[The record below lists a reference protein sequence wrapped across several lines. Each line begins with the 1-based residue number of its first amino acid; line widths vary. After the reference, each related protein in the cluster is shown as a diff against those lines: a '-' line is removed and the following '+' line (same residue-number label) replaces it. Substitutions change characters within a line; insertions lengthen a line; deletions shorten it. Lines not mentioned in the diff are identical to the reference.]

1 MKRIPSLIYRAVAL
15 TGLWLALPLYL
26 IIPHTIPSISSKQ
39 IMIINIALIAWVTL
53 NNLWGLA
60 CEGKR
65 LDEMCIGDGLIPE
78 TGLQKESTQKKIATY
93 PKVPKKYLNKEP
105 EGVILGTYKNQYVR
119 IPTQEIY
126 HYCVIGGSRSGKTS
140 TVLLDTL
147 LANFATKKNDFLT
160 YAIDIKGEL
169 HIKSSYS
176 HSPDIMVVNPTDQTT
191 AGWDVYYRLRDNPSD
206 DLIIEVMQE
215 VASALIISTS
225 KSDSFF
231 VNNAQ
236 DRFVGM
242 LLYFYQQ
249 GENFID
255 SVNKILESEIKSLI
269 GEIIKS
275 SEPSDLHYKYLAK
288 FDGKDAESVEDCMVE
303 LTTNLSVF
311 GSKSDIKYC
320 FRDNPIKAS
329 PFTFKENKSV
339 FLAIP
344 EHMLESYKAILRLCT
359 VQTLKEMER
368 RPDASGKEV
377 KNKPMII
384 LIDEFARLGRMEG
397 IFNALATLAS
407 KKISVILAFQ
417 SLAQCEVIYSKEE
430 TRVLMDNCRVKVIC
444 EVSDPQS
451 AKAVQDW
458 CGKYREKKETL
469 SAGKNRH
476 KTYTYEDKD
485 IVQPNDLITLVNQEE
500 VILIISGVGYLRPKK
515 CYYFKDSQISKPAQK
530 VRNHNTTD
538 IPLI

>member
-236 DRFVGM
+236 DMFVGM

-329 PFTFKENKSV
+329 PFTLKENKSV

-515 CYYFKDSQISKPAQK
+515 CYYFKDSQISKLAQK